1 MVRLLAILTA
11 MFGAVL
17 PSVGAPFDPFAG
29 PKPIA
34 VLMEQDPWLM
44 VIGSDTPRVAVY
56 ETGDVVF
63 AKKTG
68 ERAYA
73 YHTVKLN
80 PAELGVLSQ
89 RWAPL
94 AARPLAKKHFML
106 SGATDQPTAALYFAN
121 GTQQWAASVY
131 GLSCR
136 NAVPPAPMNPKG
148 NEAPPAEL
156 FAVHKALCALDY
168 PSSRAWEPAYV
179 EVMLWDYSYA
189 PQASVN
195 WPKEWPGLSS
205 PRAMKRGDAYSI
217 FLDGRELPRLKAF
230 LATVKE
236 KGAVALGGKKWAIAY
251 RYAFA
256 GEPIW
261 RKALWSN

>member
-1 MVRLLAILTA
+1 MVRLLAILVA
-11 MFGAVL
+11 MYGAAL
-17 PSVGAPFDPFAG
+17 PAATAPFDPFAG

-34 VLMEQDPWLM
+34 VLTEQDPWLM

-56 ETGDVVF
+56 ENGDVVF
-63 AKKTG
+63 VKKTG
-68 ERAYA
+68 KSAYA
-73 YHTVKLN
+73 YHVVKLS
-80 PAELGVLSQ
+80 PAELGALSQ
-89 RWAPL
+89 MWAPL
-94 AARPLAKKHFML
+94 AARPLAKKHFVL

-136 NAVPPAPMNPKG
+136 SAPPAPTNPKG
-148 NEAPPAEL
+148 EEAPPAEL
-156 FAVHKALCALDY
+156 IAVHKALCALDY

-179 EVMLWDYSYA
+179 EVMLWGYSYA
-189 PQASVN
+189 PQASVS
-195 WPKEWPGLSS
+195 WPKEWPGLNS

-217 FLDGRELPRLKAF
+217 FLDGRELPRLEAF
-230 LATVKE
+230 LATQKE
-236 KGAVALGGKKWAIAY
+236 KGAVELGGKKWAIAY
-251 RYAFA
+251 RHTFA